1 MNRRQ
6 ALQAGLLAAPLLL
19 PACDWFNGSAQWE
32 EEVQLSDGRVVVVA
46 VKVQYATIGE
56 VGGPSTRVRRQTTVR
71 IKPGQGLP
79 DTAWS
84 EDLAAVLLDFDS
96 VANELVLV
104 ATIVVCEQWERWGRP
119 RPAYIEFR
127 SRGGKWRHQ
136 TPFTQALFDR
146 QVNLLQ
152 TWAAQTRG
160 SYVTLA
166 QKRGLDSDMGIASNF
181 KRIVRNYGT
190 SC

>member
-1 MNRRQ
+1 
-6 ALQAGLLAAPLLL
+6 
-19 PACDWFNGSAQWE
+19 
-32 EEVQLSDGRVVVVA
+32 VVVVA
-46 VKVQYATIGE
+46 VKVQYETIGE
-56 VGGPSTRVRRQTTVR
+56 VGGPSTRARRQTTVR

-96 VANELVLV
+96 VAKELVLV

-119 RPAYIEFR
+119 RPAYVEFR
-127 SRGGKWRHQ
+127 LRGGNWRHQ
-136 TPFTQALFDR
+136 TLFTQALFDR

-166 QKRGLDSDMGIASNF
+166 QKRGLDSDIGIASNF

>member
-6 ALQAGLLAAPLLL
+6 ALQAWLLAAPLLL
-19 PACDWFNGSAQWE
+19 PACERFNGRAQWE

-46 VKVQYATIGE
+46 VKVQYATISE

-71 IKPGQGLP
+71 IKPGHGLP

-96 VANELVLV
+96 QAQELVLV
-104 ATIVVCEQWERWGRP
+104 ATIIVRDQCERWERPCPAYLEFRLRDDQWQRQLPLTDALFGRP
-119 RPAYIEFR
+119 A
-127 SRGGKWRHQ
+127 
-136 TPFTQALFDR
+136 
-146 QVNLLQ
+146 NLLQ

-160 SYVTLA
+160 DYVTLQ
-166 QKRGLDSDMGIASNF
+166 QKRGLDSDMGMDPRF
-181 KRIVRNYGT
+181 KCILKSYRSG
-190 SC
+190 C